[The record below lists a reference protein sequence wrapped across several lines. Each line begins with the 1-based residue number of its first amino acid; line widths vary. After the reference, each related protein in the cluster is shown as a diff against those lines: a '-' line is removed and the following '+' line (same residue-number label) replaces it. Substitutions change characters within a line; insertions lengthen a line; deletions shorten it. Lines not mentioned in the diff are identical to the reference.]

1 MTRPVV
7 GINCELEMIRDR
19 MRATLCDDYV
29 QAIVAAGG
37 LPLLLPHLQTEEEW
51 REALSHVDALVLSG
65 GDDLDPGLYGEAP
78 HPADAFMAPRKQ
90 SSDLALIRLLFERKL
105 PVLGICY
112 GAQLLAVARGGTLV
126 QDIPSLVGPTVA
138 HAKGARHDVE
148 IDPASRIGAI
158 LGAGR
163 LTVLSWHHQ
172 SVGRPGRGVQIVARS
187 SDGVV
192 EAVEDGELPFF
203 LGVQWHPER
212 MPDAPEQR
220 RLFEA
225 LVAQARGGK

>member
-1 MTRPVV
+1 MRPVV
-7 GINCELEMIRDR
+7 GINCELELIRER

-29 QAIVAAGG
+29 RAVVAAGG

-65 GDDLDPGLYGEAP
+65 GDDLDPALYGEAP
-78 HPADAFMAPRKQ
+78 HPKNEYLAKRKE
-90 SSDLALIRLLFERKL
+90 SSDLALIRVLFERKT
-105 PVLGICY
+105 PALGICY

-126 QDIPSLVGPTVA
+126 QDIPSAVGAAVA

-148 IDPASRIGAI
+148 IDPASRVGTI

-163 LTVLSWHHQ
+163 LPVLSWHHQ
-172 SVGRPGRGVQIVARS
+172 SVERPGRGVRVVARS

-225 LVAQARGGK
+225 LVAQACARK